1 MSNSPTD
8 DLLARFQALPPAEQ
22 ERILSQLGIAPP
34 PPAVS
39 MGSHNQFGDTSIGDV
54 VGGDKLR
61 SGDIAA
67 STVALGSDAMASSIA
82 LSDDARINGVAV
94 GINLGTI
101 IYGRDPSED
110 ERRRLAWYLARL
122 ANKLARMPLRGLEER
137 LDHGEG
143 IAMERVY
150 IELATTNQEKV
161 YPISEEQ
168 SYFIVGNDLPEPLSI
183 YLRSNKFPLRPTT
196 AYDPDFVLPHV
207 AIVNV
212 TSQRVFGHGYAP
224 DAVSQICF
232 WRARLAIEE
241 IRNHQRLVLLGDP
254 GGGKSTF
261 LRHLAW
267 ALALRGLD
275 QVNTMT
281 ALYGWENAQ
290 SRLPIIL
297 PLRTLA
303 GAIATAGAQEATVFA
318 VLRTVMHDCCVLQ
331 VDDLLSAALDQG
343 SALLLCDGLDEVPLK
358 AVPGVSADRTQ
369 TLEVL
374 RAFALLY
381 PKVQI
386 VLTCRVR
393 AFDDPLRTRLGWP
406 VETLDAFT
414 LGQVRHFVPAWYAEL
429 VARKQITAEQ
439 AQRLSATLIDSIIA
453 SPKLTEMAKTP
464 LLLTLM
470 TLVLFNKGELPRDRP
485 QLYERILDL
494 LLGQWD
500 MVREGKSLA
509 QAIGLLDWDSSR
521 FQPLLDQIS
530 YQAHLAGSSEDGRG
544 RLDRGDLY
552 RDLIDFFTHAQ
563 VPAPGDSALAW
574 LEYIEQ
580 RSGLLAPDGR
590 DSYVFAHL
598 TLQEHCAGRHIALN
612 SEDPVGVVM
621 NHRTDDR
628 WREPIFLG
636 AGLMPPA
643 VLNALLTELIASDE
657 KEPQRW
663 YRDLILAAELG
674 HDRDWSY
681 LRTRPMV
688 KVERLQR
695 ELKRGLVALLNDPTQ
710 SLPVAERV
718 RAGFLLG
725 DLGDPRFPVTLD
737 EWRHELERA
746 GQPGS
751 YFCRVEAGE
760 YVIGSSDDD
769 PDADD
774 NEKPQHTIMLD
785 QPLYIARY
793 PITNAQWQVWVEQ
806 GGGKSSYYA
815 DDSDL
820 NRPNQPVVSITWYQS
835 NTFCTWLSTQVGASI
850 RLPSEHEWEAAARGK
865 RGWRYPWGD
874 DWRDDH
880 AATEEDSATRGW
892 RWTVPVGCYSSGSA
906 PCGAM
911 DMAGNILEWTASVWH
926 SYPGV
931 EEPFTDDELRVLR
944 GDGYGNDK
952 TNARCGA
959 RFSLNPGLNLIF
971 NGGFRVVLAPP
982 LAHTS

>member
-8 DLLARFQALPPAEQ
+8 DLLARLQALPPAEQ
-22 ERILSQLGIAPP
+22 KRLLAQFGVAPP

-54 VGGDKLR
+54 VGGDMLR

-67 STVALGSDAMASSIA
+67 STVALGEDAMASSIA

-110 ERRRLAWYLARL
+110 ERRRLAWYLAQL
-122 ANKLARMPLRGLEER
+122 ANKLSRMPLRGLEER
-137 LDHGEG
+137 LDHGQG
-143 IAMERVY
+143 VTLAGVY
-150 IELATTNQEKV
+150 VALAVRQQVELAQV
-161 YPISEEQ
+161 DVEQ
-168 SYFIVGNDLPEPLSI
+168 QSSYFPEGTMLAKGADATLLKAYHPEYALPDRAVI
-183 YLRSNKFPLRPTT
+183 YMQWMDRRLLLYR
-196 AYDPDFVLPHV
+196 H
-207 AIVNV
+207 
-212 TSQRVFGHGYAP
+212 
-224 DAVSQICF
+224 
-232 WRARLAIEE
+232 RLASEALLQHE
-241 IRNHQRLVLLGDP
+241 RLVLLGDP

-275 QVNTMT
+275 QLSDMT
-281 ALYGWENAQ
+281 TLHGWEDAQ
-290 SRLPIIL
+290 RRLPIIL

-303 GAIATAGAQEATVFA
+303 GCIATTGAQETTVFA
-318 VLRTVMHDCCVLQ
+318 ALRAVMNACCVLQ

-374 RAFALLY
+374 RTFALMY

-386 VLTCRVR
+386 VITCRVR
-393 AFDDPLRTRLGWP
+393 AFDDLLRTRLGWP
-406 VETLDAFT
+406 VETIDAFT

-429 VARKQITAEQ
+429 VARKQITLEQ
-439 AQRLSATLIDSIIA
+439 AQRLSATLIESIIV

-470 TLVLFNKGELPRDRP
+470 ALVLFNKGELPRDRP

-500 MVREGKSLA
+500 MVREGRSLA
-509 QAIGLLDWDSSR
+509 EAIGLPDWDSSR
-521 FQPLLDQIS
+521 FQPLLDQLS
-530 YQAHLAGSSEDGRG
+530 YHAHLTGCSEDGRG
-544 RLDRGDLY
+544 RLDRGRLY
-552 RDLIDFFTHAQ
+552 IDLIDFFKHAQ
-563 VPAPGDSALAW
+563 VPSPGDSALAW
-574 LEYIEQ
+574 LDYIEQ
-580 RSGLLAPDGR
+580 RSGLLAPDGP

-598 TLQEHCAGRHIALN
+598 TIQEHCAGRHIALN

-621 NHRTDDR
+621 DHRADDR

-636 AGLMPPA
+636 VGLMLPA
-643 VLNALLTELIASDE
+643 VLNLLLSELIEAEGKDLL
-657 KEPQRW
+657 RW

-674 HDRDWSY
+674 QDRDWNY
-681 LRTRPMV
+681 LRTRPML

-695 ELKRGLVALLNDPTQ
+695 ELRRGLVALLNDSAQP
-710 SLPVAERV
+710 LPIAERV

-737 EWRHELERA
+737 EWRRELERA
-746 GQPGS
+746 GQPDS
-751 YFCRVEAGE
+751 YFCRVEPGV
-760 YVIGSSDDD
+760 YVIGSAADD

-774 NEKPQHTIMLD
+774 NEKPQHTIRLD

-793 PITNAQWQVWVEQ
+793 PITNAQWRVWVAQ

-815 DDSDL
+815 DDADL

-850 RLPSEHEWEAAARGK
+850 RLPSEYEWEAAARGES
-865 RGWRYPWGD
+865 GWRYPWGD

-892 RWTVPVGCYSSGSA
+892 RWTVPVGCYPLGAAS
-906 PCGAM
+906 CGAM
-911 DMAGNILEWTASVWH
+911 DMAGNVLEWTTSVWH
-926 SYPGV
+926 SYPGA
-931 EEPFTDDELRVLR
+931 EESFTDDELRVLR
-944 GDGYGNDK
+944 GDGYGNDQ

-971 NGGFRVVLAPP
+971 NGGFRVVLAHPIS
-982 LAHTS
+982 HTS

>member
-1 MSNSPTD
+1 MSDLPTD
-8 DLLARFQALPPAEQ
+8 DLLARLQALPPAER
-22 ERILSQLGIAPP
+22 ERILAQFARASL
-34 PPAVS
+34 

-54 VGGDKLR
+54 VGRDKLS

-137 LDHGEG
+137 LDHGQG
-143 IAMERVY
+143 VTLAGVY
-150 IELATTNQEKV
+150 VALAVRQQVELAQMEAGQDS
-161 YPISEEQ
+161 P
-168 SYFIVGNDLPEPLSI
+168 YFREGMVPTQGGAAALHEDYHPGNALPDQ
-183 YLRSNKFPLRPTT
+183 
-196 AYDPDFVLPHV
+196 A
-207 AIVNV
+207 V
-212 TSQRVFGHGYAP
+212 TSMQWKAQRLLLYR
-224 DAVSQICF
+224 QL
-232 WRARLAIEE
+232 LASEALLQQK
-241 IRNHQRLVLLGDP
+241 HLVLLGDP

-275 QVNTMT
+275 QVNAMT
-281 ALYGWENAQ
+281 ALHGWEETQ

-303 GAIATAGAQEATVFA
+303 GVIASTGAQETTVFA
-318 VLRTVMHDCCVLQ
+318 ALCAVIHACCVSQ

-369 TLEVL
+369 TLEVV

-393 AFDDPLRTRLGWP
+393 AFDDQLRTRLGWP
-406 VETLDAFT
+406 VATLDAFT

-429 VARKQITAEQ
+429 VVRKQIMAEQ

-470 TLVLFNKGELPRDRP
+470 ALVLFNKGELPRDRP

-500 MVREGKSLA
+500 MVREGMSLA
-509 QAIGLLDWDSSR
+509 QAIGLPDWDSSR
-521 FQPLLDQIS
+521 FQPLLDQLS

-552 RDLIDFFTHAQ
+552 RDLIDFFKNAQ
-563 VPAPGDSALAW
+563 VPAPGDSALGW
-574 LEYIEQ
+574 LDYIEQ

-590 DSYVFAHL
+590 NSYVFAHL

-621 NHRTDDR
+621 DHRADDR

-643 VLNALLTELIASDE
+643 VLNALLTDLIEADE

-695 ELKRGLVALLNDPTQ
+695 ELRRGLVALLNDPTQ
-710 SLPVAERV
+710 PLPVAERV

-737 EWRHELERA
+737 EWRRELERA

-760 YVIGSSDDD
+760 YVIGSADDD

-774 NEKPQHTIMLD
+774 YEKPQHTIRLD

-793 PITNAQWQVWVEQ
+793 PITNAQWQEWVAQ
-806 GGGKSSYYA
+806 GDGEASRYA
-815 DDSDL
+815 DDADL
-820 NRPNQPVVSITWYQS
+820 NHPNQPVFAIDWDMATD
-835 NTFCTWLSTQVGASI
+835 FCSWLSTLVGSNI
-850 RLPSEHEWEAAARGK
+850 RLPSEQEWEAAARGGDA
-865 RGWRYPWGD
+865 RRYPWGD
-874 DWRDDH
+874 AWRADC
-880 AATEEDSATRGW
+880 AATEEDQATRGW
-892 RWTVPVGCYSSGSA
+892 DWSVPVGCYPAGAA

-911 DMAGNILEWTASVWH
+911 DLAGNVWEWTLDRWQ
-926 SYPGV
+926 SYPNA
-931 EEPFTDDELRVLR
+931 EEPFTDENLVVLR
-944 GDGYGNDK
+944 GGGDGDDR
-952 TNARCGA
+952 ADVRCGA
-959 RFSLNPGLNLIF
+959 RDWNRPVDWSNL
-971 NGGFRVVLAPP
+971 GGFRVVVSPP